1 MPYGRNMSF
10 DPRRLDTANELRALA
25 HPLRLDI
32 LEQLTLHGPM
42 TASDL
47 GEALDE
53 TPANCSWHLRKL
65 AEHGFVEESG
75 DGHGR
80 RRPWRASRVGLTW
93 DETVDDSPGFR
104 AAGQALAGQL
114 VDREVARWRRNLA
127 AAQGSWGGLG
137 VSQTV
142 AMLTEAEA
150 KAFSAD
156 LDELILRHHA
166 RLTGDEPVPDDAR
179 RVHLLALTSVDP
191 R

>member
-1 MPYGRNMSF
+1 MSF
-10 DPRRLDTANELRALA
+10 NPRRLATANELRALS

-47 GEALDE
+47 GEALGE

-65 AEHGFVEESG
+65 AEHGFVEETG
-75 DGHGR
+75 DGLGR
-80 RRPWRASRVGLTW
+80 RRPWRVSRIGLTW
-93 DETVDDSPGFR
+93 DETEDTPGYR
-104 AAGQALAGQL
+104 AAGQALAAQL

-127 AAQGSWGGLG
+127 AGQRNWGGLG
-137 VSQTV
+137 VSETV
-142 AMLTEAEA
+142 ALLTEQEA

-156 LDELILRHHA
+156 LEELFLRHHG
-166 RLTGDEPVPDDAR
+166 RLTGDDPVPDDAR
-179 RVHLLALTSVDP
+179 HVHVLALTSVDP